1 MKIHNFNAG
10 PSILPKEV
18 IRKSAQSVID
28 FNGSGLSL
36 LEISHRSIDF
46 LEIIE
51 KTTCLV
57 KQVMNLNDDY
67 AILFLQGGASLQFS
81 MIPYNLMDQEAAYL
95 DTGFW
100 AKNAIKEARKFGK
113 VKILFSGKNQNYT
126 HISKHYQIPC
136 NVDYFHCTSNNT
148 IVGTQMKIFPK
159 TSVPIVCDMSSDIFS
174 RKLNFCQFSLIYAS
188 AQKNVSSAGMTIVI
202 IKKNILGKIKRN
214 IRNIPSYMDYKIH
227 IQNKSILNTPNVFS
241 IYTSMLTLEWIKNK
255 GGLSVLEKQNQHKAK
270 LLYNEIDN
278 NNLFENKIHE
288 EDRSDMNVSFFLKD
302 KKLEKEFNKMWK
314 KENIVGLEGHR
325 FLGGYRASI
334 YNALPLESVQFL
346 IEIMKEFER
355 RHDRK

>member
-1 MKIHNFNAG
+1 MIIHNFNAG

-18 IRKSAQSVID
+18 IIKSAQSVID

-57 KQVMNLNDDY
+57 KRVMNLNDDY
-67 AILFLQGGASLQFS
+67 AILFLQGGATLQFS
-81 MIPYNLMDQEAAYL
+81 MVPYNLMDKEAAYL

-100 AKNAIKEARKFGK
+100 SINAIKEAKKFGK
-113 VKILFSGKNQNYT
+113 VNILFSGKENQYTYILKNY
-126 HISKHYQIPC
+126 KIPH

-159 TSVPIVCDMSSDIFS
+159 TSVPIICDMSSDIFS
-174 RKLNFCQFSLIYAS
+174 RKLNFYQFSLIYAS

-202 IKKNILGKIKRN
+202 IKKNILKTTKK
-214 IRNIPSYMDYKIH
+214 NIPSYMDYQIH

-241 IYTSMLTLEWIKNK
+241 IYTSMLTLEWIENK
-255 GGLSVLEKQNQHKAK
+255 GGLSILEKENKNKAK
-270 LLYNEIDN
+270 LLYDEIDKN
-278 NNLFENKIHE
+278 SLFENKIHK
-288 EDRSDMNVSFFLKD
+288 EDRSNMNVSFFLKE

-314 KENIVGLEGHR
+314 KENIIGLDGHR
-325 FLGGYRASI
+325 FFGGYRASI
-334 YNALPLESVQFL
+334 YNALPLKSVQFL

-355 RHDRK
+355 KFSS

>member
-18 IRKSAQSVID
+18 VRKSAQSVID
-28 FNGSGLSL
+28 FNGTGLSL

-57 KQVMNLNDDY
+57 KQVMNLNDEY

-81 MIPYNLMDQEAAYL
+81 MVPYNLMGQEAAYL

-100 AKNAIKEARKFGK
+100 ANNAIKEAKKFGK
-113 VKILFSGKNQNYT
+113 VKILFSGKDQNYT
-126 HISKHYQIPC
+126 HIPKNYQIPYH
-136 NVDYFHCTSNNT
+136 VDYFHCTSNNT

-174 RKLNFCQFSLIYAS
+174 RELNFCQFSLIYAS

-202 IKKNILGKIKRN
+202 VKKDILGKIKK
-214 IRNIPSYMDYKIH
+214 NIPSYMDYKIH

-241 IYTSMLTLEWIKNK
+241 IYTSMLTLEWIQNK
-255 GGLSVLEKQNQHKAK
+255 GGLSILEIENEHKAK
-270 LLYNEIDN
+270 LLYDEIDK
-278 NNLFENKIHE
+278 NNLFENKIHK
-288 EDRSDMNVSFFLKD
+288 EDRSNMNVSFFLKD
-302 KKLEKEFNKMWK
+302 QKLEKEFNRMWI
-314 KENIVGLEGHR
+314 KENIVGLDGHR

-334 YNALPLESVQFL
+334 YNALPLKSVQFL

-355 RHDRK
+355 KFSS